1 MSDQQAIQAHA
12 HSDACLNC
20 GLDYEFDM
28 PPEILQAAHR
38 RDLVL
43 FAGAGISTE
52 VPAVFPR
59 TFYDSIRDELSADA
73 ETSFPELMDEFAT
86 RHGRPELVRRLKHR
100 LDYVDSFPSIRRQAR
115 KFHSGLATMP
125 YLEEIVTTN
134 WDTYFEDETDATP
147 FVSGEDFIFH
157 NLPGRRVYKI
167 HGSIQ
172 TLSTLIITES
182 DYARRLEELTNNVL
196 GGALRQLL
204 ATETVVFVGYSLR
217 DWNFLRLYEALR
229 HDMGAMAPAAFI
241 VSPFD
246 VVDERFELRHIR
258 TSGMGFLRGLKSTM
272 TEDCFLPD
280 DINDRVALM
289 EELAWK
295 ANDYA
300 GTKSHKT
307 YPAVVHCWSYIE
319 GLLDVCG
326 RILLRR
332 ASGEYSDRHHV
343 AHMARSYIHLFER
356 AVEREH
362 FFEAAYIDG
371 YCNGLFLLLAND
383 GEEDVEETLPLFF
396 IYGSESPMRTT
407 ADLDAALERSR
418 RGAPRPR
425 AEARRLTEHVPD
437 GMVLKHGPFL
447 DLSAEAGPHAHP

>member
-1 MSDQQAIQAHA
+1 MSDQQAVQQHS

-28 PPEILQAAHR
+28 PLEILQAAHS

-52 VPAVFPR
+52 LPSVFPR
-59 TFYDSIRDELSADA
+59 TFYDSIRDEMSADDS
-73 ETSFPELMDEFAT
+73 TSFPELMQKFTAQ
-86 RHGRPELVRRLKHR
+86 HGRPELVRRLKHR

-115 KFHSGLATMP
+115 KFHSALATMP
-125 YLEEIVTTN
+125 YLEDIVTTN

-167 HGSIQ
+167 HGSIY
-172 TLSTLIITES
+172 TLSTLIMTES
-182 DYARRLEELTNNVL
+182 DYARRLEELRNNVL

-204 ATETVVFVGYSLR
+204 ATKTVVFVGYSLR
-217 DWNFLRLYEALR
+217 DWNFQRLYEALR

-246 VVDERFELRHIR
+246 VPDDRFQLRHIY
-258 TSGMGFLRGLKSTM
+258 TSGMGFLRELKSKM

-280 DINDRVALM
+280 DVYDRVARV
-289 EELAWK
+289 EHLAWE
-295 ANDYA
+295 ANNYA
-300 GTKSHKT
+300 STKSHKT

-343 AHMARSYIHLFER
+343 AAKVASYMHLFDR
-356 AVEREH
+356 AIEREH
-362 FFEAAYIDG
+362 FFEAAYING
-371 YCNGLFLLLAND
+371 YCNGLFLLLTD
-383 GEEDVEETLPLFF
+383 EEDAEESLPLFF
-396 IYGSESPMRTT
+396 VYGSDSPMRTGD
-407 ADLDAALERSR
+407 DLDAALEWSR

-425 AEARRLTEHVPD
+425 AEARRLTEHAPD

-447 DLSAEAGPHAHP
+447 DLSAEAAPHAHA